1 MEKENTKQKREK
13 RLETQREELHEMAA
27 QGLREGKPIGNDCA
41 LLKKSRLVD
50 RMLSKMAPKTRKKC
64 RTPFS

>member
-1 MEKENTKQKREK
+1 MEKKPKMTNRSTHQKRKEK
-13 RLETQREELHEMAA
+13 LEAEREQLHEMAA

-50 RMLSKMAPKTRKKC
+50 RMLGKAAPKTRKK
-64 RTPFS
+64 